1 MHLMNT
7 DQQIALAMLITI
19 AGTAVLTAMGVF
31 LCIAMAWSEWAESNL
46 AKRLALSG
54 HAASGREFLR
64 RAIRLR
70 CPSCGEGR
78 IFLSYF
84 RMNQRCSG
92 CGSEFWVNEGEW
104 LGPLTIDWTIASGF
118 ALIVWTWTLY
128 AGYAELWQIA
138 ISSAAV
144 VASEFV
150 IMPWSRSFW
159 TLFLFINGEMGA
171 RSARVSWLRPR
182 GPLLLAGGA
191 PAGRRRRAAG
201 RISPLRSREAGTPPQ

>member
-1 MHLMNT
+1 MNT

-19 AGTAVLTAMGVF
+19 AGTAVLTAMGAF
-31 LCIAMAWSEWAESNL
+31 LCIAMAWSEWAESSL
-46 AKRLALSG
+46 ARRLALSG

-78 IFLSYF
+78 IFQSYF

-92 CGSEFWVNEGEW
+92 CGSAFWVNEGEW

-128 AGYAELWQIA
+128 RGDSEAWQIA

-159 TLFLFINGEMGA
+159 TLFLFINGEMGT

-182 GPLLLAGGA
+182 GPLLLPGGA
-191 PAGRRRRAAG
+191 PAPTGRRRRRAAR
-201 RISPLRSREAGTPPQ
+201 RISHLRPREAGTPPQ